1 MSTRT
6 IVCGQSFVNIDRLKK
21 KKKKKMSEKRLYDY
35 QTEYLTLR
43 WGKTEITRHDVAA
56 TGLIENNWPIVYAR
70 LGTRNGHKFLI
81 TRRMRKRGCAIMSI
95 RGWPRWSEDE
105 LKIRWMGELSIS
117 IIFNERMSLFPLL
130 ILWRSTRHEIL

>member
-43 WGKTEITRHDVAA
+43 
-56 TGLIENNWPIVYAR
+56 
-70 LGTRNGHKFLI
+70 
-81 TRRMRKRGCAIMSI
+81 
-95 RGWPRWSEDE
+95 
-105 LKIRWMGELSIS
+105 
-117 IIFNERMSLFPLL
+117 
-130 ILWRSTRHEIL
+130 